1 MIPLARKSNTPGG
14 PYRKPR
20 ADIYTMLLL
29 FTLIAIIV
37 GCLVLWFEVADYG
50 ENPLSARPRGRLSA
64 ELDGT
69 SLHLA
74 CLDVA
79 WRASDGLSAKIHG

>member
-1 MIPLARKSNTPGG
+1 MIPLARKSNNPGG

-20 ADIYTMLLL
+20 VDIYTMLLL

-37 GCLVLWFEVADYG
+37 GCVALYKEVADYG
-50 ENPLSARPRGRLSA
+50 DTPLSARPGGTLVT

-69 SLHLA
+69 PSCLA
-74 CLDVA
+74 RLDLA
-79 WRASDGLSAKIHG
+79 GGATNGLPTRIHG